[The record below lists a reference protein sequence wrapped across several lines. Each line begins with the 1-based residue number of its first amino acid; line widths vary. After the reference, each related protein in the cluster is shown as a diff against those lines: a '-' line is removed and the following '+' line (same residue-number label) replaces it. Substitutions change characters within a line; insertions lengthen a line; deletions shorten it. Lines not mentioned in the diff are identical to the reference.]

1 MSSESEPPL
10 TAFLDKL
17 SKTGLDNTRIQKD
30 SLVVAKYD
38 LPELGKK
45 SPEVSMEAE
54 HLLLLKRTPTR
65 FLFSTVIDWFYL
77 TTSHLHNYKSTG
89 IFADQTYQLH
99 QIYAQGTARSSE
111 TKREEENPSG
121 VIEKIEQ
128 PYLDLSNNYDNI
140 PSGFTVY
147 ITLYSKMYHDN
158 DRFGGK
164 AIITTPEEVGLV
176 SMKDEVFDS
185 VLVAL
190 PILSFWLGTCFTFS
204 NWYTTKYGGNFF
216 DALLRHWLDFISND
230 FSMGI
235 GCYWK
240 KNWLDFFSMGI
251 GYYWKKEL
259 TIQY

>member
-1 MSSESEPPL
+1 MIANTRITMNFQSLFAILCIAHIKICLSFSSNTSSARSLFSSISNSKISRNPILVHRFEKALYMSSESEPPL

-38 LPELGKK
+38 LPELG
-45 SPEVSMEAE
+45 
-54 HLLLLKRTPTR
+54 
-65 FLFSTVIDWFYL
+65 
-77 TTSHLHNYKSTG
+77 

-111 TKREEENPSG
+111 TRREEENTSG

-216 DALLRHWLDFISND
+216 DALLRH
-230 FSMGI
+230 
-235 GCYWK
+235 
-240 KNWLDFFSMGI
+240 
-251 GYYWKKEL
+251 
-259 TIQY
+259 